1 MHGLARR
8 LERIGQAMSVAAV
21 AVIAVLAFPIFYD
34 TLARKA
40 GAPTTWVFEVSQYA
54 LIAGSFLAN
63 AFALRQG
70 NHFRVQLMFSL
81 FPRWKRLLDDL
92 ALAATLAFGLVI
104 LVVVYYF
111 PALSLWLP
119 QHMMGR

>member
-34 TLARKA
+34 ALARKA
-40 GAPTTWVFEVSQYA
+40 GAPTTWVFEASQYA
-54 LIAGSFLAN
+54 LITGSFLAN

-70 NHFRVQLMFSL
+70 NHFRV
-81 FPRWKRLLDDL
+81 
-92 ALAATLAFGLVI
+92 
-104 LVVVYYF
+104 
-111 PALSLWLP
+111 
-119 QHMMGR
+119 